1 MSDSPLFLLIY
12 FFGPPLASAVPNLG
26 AAGAVLFAF
35 ESPRPIMSIAS
46 ALFAPAAPV
55 SAGTSTAASS
65 AEAADAG
72 LFSTKMAAAAE
83 QGANDKGA
91 AQARPGV
98 VHTTRMRLV
107 ANAET
112 DIATDDPALIE
123 TPGKPAG
130 TDRLKPPLPETADVP
145 KEEAKAAP
153 EPNPRARETAEA
165 VAPSPSPQVF
175 GQTTPVS
182 PASTQTPEAA
192 PAVEGAAGTDQP
204 RQPTTSVVPP
214 PPSASTGAAAMSD
227 TAEAASPAALER
239 ASAELGADAVE
250 RPLQSP
256 LSVETAK
263 AASAVEAEAK
273 TNLAKPTPETPD
285 AMVASRGS
293 QTALEPEAPTAPPAP
308 ASSVVAPAAARQS
321 PVASHAAAQAV
332 LARLTV
338 DAQVPSAQVQTI
350 VAVAAPKSL
359 APTTDP
365 AAAAS
370 ILTLTEPDGQ
380 AEPADQSP
388 GRPTPDA
395 PAPLRPSRRDLL
407 QSAEAVLKA
416 DAPAPTAA
424 PAEGKTPAEA
434 ATTAA
439 LSNPAFGAKPASPE
453 VASAEAP
460 APVDLAAAAQ
470 PASAA
475 TGDAARAQST
485 AADHGL
491 GLSTLSRV
499 TVETTAHL
507 AAQIARRLEGRS
519 TRFDMVLTPED
530 LGRVDVSLEIDK
542 DGQLSARL
550 AFDNPAAAADLR
562 GRADELRRQLQDAGF
577 QVAGD
582 ALDFS
587 QRDPSAGGG
596 AFERQ
601 QQRNALF
608 AGGGR
613 LAAQADAPVLPAPGA
628 WTNHSLTP
636 ERVDLKV

>member
-1 MSDSPLFLLIY
+1 MSDSPLFILIY

-35 ESPRPIMSIAS
+35 ESPRPTMSIAS

-55 SAGTSTAASS
+55 STGTSTAASG
-65 AEAADAG
+65 AGAADAG

-123 TPGKPAG
+123 TPGKPVG
-130 TDRLKPPLPETADVP
+130 TDRLTPPPAETADVP
-145 KEEAKAAP
+145 KEEAKSAP
-153 EPNPRARETAEA
+153 EPNPRARETVEA
-165 VAPSPSPQVF
+165 VAPSPSPFPQVF

-192 PAVEGAAGTDQP
+192 PAVEGAAGADQP

-214 PPSASTGAAAMSD
+214 PPSASTGA
-227 TAEAASPAALER
+227 
-239 ASAELGADAVE
+239 DAVE
-250 RPLQSP
+250 HPLQSP
-256 LSVETAK
+256 PSVETAK

-273 TNLAKPTPETPD
+273 TNVAKPTPETPD
-285 AMVASRGS
+285 AMAASRGS
-293 QTALEPEAPTAPPAP
+293 QTALEPHETARPTVARLAAEAPTAPPAP

-321 PVASHAAAQAV
+321 PVASHAAAQAA
-332 LARLTV
+332 LARLAA

-350 VAVAAPKSL
+350 VAVAAPKPL
-359 APTTDP
+359 APTTDL

-370 ILTLTEPDGQ
+370 ILTLAEPDGQ

-439 LSNPAFGAKPASPE
+439 PSNPAFGAKPVSPE

-460 APVDLAAAAQ
+460 APVDLGADAQ
-470 PASAA
+470 PASAT

-628 WTNHSLTP
+628 WTNHSLAP

>member
-1 MSDSPLFLLIY
+1 MSDSPLFILIY

-55 SAGTSTAASS
+55 STGTSTAASG

-83 QGANDKGA
+83 QAADDKGA

-98 VHTTRMRLV
+98 VHTTSMRLV
-107 ANAET
+107 ANSET

-460 APVDLAAAAQ
+460 APVDLGADAQ